1 MRQWEFRSGSCP
13 LKTVAP
19 RVLLLDAPPCV
30 TNDVAAVRSPM
41 IVGRAHGVIRLLP
54 KCDQYVQT
62 LPRR

>member
-1 MRQWEFRSGSCP
+1 MGVSERIVPPEDRRRPGP
-13 LKTVAP
+13 
-19 RVLLLDAPPCV
+19 LLDAPPCV